1 MISKPPRQLRLP
13 HQICFRVTRDCNA
26 RCRFCL
32 APPEGDQPTA
42 PVLDQRIDWLL
53 ARGVDTLHFCGGEPT
68 LHPALGELL
77 QRVRTGGGKNR
88 LTTNAIVL
96 SDRLLLDLRE
106 TATAVKV
113 SLHGDQPRHD
123 ALVGVSAFK
132 HTSRNLERLREAGI
146 PTSIQSTLVAN
157 QTEVIDWLIDYC
169 LQLGVRRL
177 SLMPFI
183 PRGRGTD
190 CRDAFAL
197 TPAQRRGLRNQV
209 KERRHGLNGRLDLR
223 WLDFTSQPLV
233 VVEADGRIVREAA
246 TEQLDEVIYRIPTG

>member
-1 MISKPPRQLRLP
+1 MKTDPPNQLRLP
-13 HQICFRVTRDCNA
+13 RQLCFRVTRHCNA
-26 RCRFCL
+26 RCHFCL

-132 HTSRNLERLREAGI
+132 HTSRNLERLREAGA
-146 PTSIQSTLVAN
+146 V
-157 QTEVIDWLIDYC
+157 V
-169 LQLGVRRL
+169 LGVVTVVDREAGCAEKLREL
-177 SLMPFI
+177 GVPFM
-183 PRGRGTD
+183 
-190 CRDAFAL
+190 
-197 TPAQRRGLRNQV
+197 
-209 KERRHGLNGRLDLR
+209 
-223 WLDFTSQPLV
+223 PLV
-233 VVEADGRIVREAA
+233 RASEIKN
-246 TEQLDEVIYRIPTG
+246 